1 MNEEITGL
9 CAENIISVRPNKT
22 IYKDKNRCIKLFHY
36 GANKADV
43 LNEALNQA
51 RVEETALLVPK
62 VLEVTM
68 LNGCWAIIS
77 EHIEGETL
85 SDKITKNPDK
95 KEKYLDLLVDIQLEI
110 HAQDCPLLTN
120 HRDKMFRKIALT
132 DYDPMTKYELQTHL
146 NAMPRHNKL
155 LHGDFRPS
163 NVIITPEG
171 KHYVIDWSHVTKGN
185 ASADAA
191 RTYLVFLLT
200 NRKDDAE
207 YYIKTFCQK
216 SATQRH
222 YVDKWLRIVAAS
234 QSVKGNKDEYDF
246 LTKFVDVI
254 DFW

>member
-1 MNEEITGL
+1 MNDEVKGL
-9 CAENIISVRPNKT
+9 CAENIIATRPNKT
-22 IYKDKNRCIKLFHY
+22 IYRDGNRCIKLFHD
-36 GANKADV
+36 GACKASV

-51 RVEETALLVPK
+51 RVEETGILVPK
-62 VLEVTM
+62 ILEVTK

-85 SDKITKNPDK
+85 SSLMREHSDK
-95 KEKYLDLLVDIQLEI
+95 KEEYLNLMVDIQLEI
-110 HAQDCPLLTN
+110 HAQHCPLLTS

-146 NAMPRHNKL
+146 NAMPRHSKVC
-155 LHGDFRPS
+155 HGDFRPS
-163 NVIITPEG
+163 NIIVTPEG
-171 KHYVIDWSHVTKGN
+171 KHYVIDWSHVTQGN

-200 NRKDDAE
+200 NRREDAE
-207 YYIKTFCQK
+207 TYLKIFCKKAETPRYY
-216 SATQRH
+216 
-222 YVDKWLRIVAAS
+222 VEKWLRIVAAS

>member
-1 MNEEITGL
+1 MKT
-9 CAENIISVRPNKT
+9 ENIIANRPNKT
-22 IYKDKNRCIKLFHY
+22 IYREDNRCIKLFHH
-36 GANKADV
+36 GTCKADV

-51 RVEETALLVPK
+51 RVEQTAVLVPK
-62 VLEVTM
+62 VLEVTKI
-68 LNGCWAIIS
+68 NDCWAIIS
-77 EHIEGETL
+77 EFIEGETL
-85 SDKITKNPDK
+85 SALINKEPDK
-95 KEKYLDLLVDIQLEI
+95 KHEYIDTMVDIQLEI
-110 HAQDCPLLTN
+110 HAQECPLLTN

-146 NAMPRHNKL
+146 NAMPRHNKV

-163 NVIITPEG
+163 NIIITPEG

-200 NRKDDAE
+200 NRRDDAE
-207 YYIKTFCQK
+207 HYMNAFCK
-216 SATQRH
+216 KAATSRQ